1 MTAVLGAPVG
11 SAQKLGSERGRGR
24 RQSWGRG
31 RRQSRGRGRRQSWGA
46 WGGGLTQSSSAAGAG
61 RMAFRRLISNVD
73 AISWTAAGLQSRG
86 PGFDQPHA

>member
-1 MTAVLGAPVG
+1 MAEDKAGGVAEGKAGGVAEGKVG
-11 SAQKLGSERGRGR
+11 GPR
-24 RQSWGRG
+24 
-31 RRQSRGRGRRQSWGA
+31 
-46 WGGGLTQSSSAAGAG
+46 GGGLTQSSSAAGAG

>member
-1 MTAVLGAPVG
+1 MTEDKAGGVAEGKAGGVAEGKVG
-11 SAQKLGSERGRGR
+11 GP
-24 RQSWGRG
+24 
-31 RRQSRGRGRRQSWGA
+31 
-46 WGGGLTQSSSAAGAG
+46 GGGLTQSSSAAGAG